1 MDVSLHYPRFAYV
14 FLHHE
19 INAHMCFVVLDN
31 VKIEYDYK
39 HPTLVTVKIDAY
51 NSPTTYQQP
60 PDTQEWRLP
69 TYDPRNETKYLYK
82 LHSFDIYLWTVED
95 ATLFM
100 NTVRRLVPGHH
111 LSIQGEPPHPAAH
124 ADAMSPLVQNLEQV
138 AISQHAPQA
147 QQHQQQ
153 YAHSQNSSSSKPGSV
168 AQQQSLPG
176 PPAAPPQ
183 QAAAPLAYNPAA
195 PPAPEAIAHR
205 EKTPP
210 PDDGGNNPLMAAAH
224 DQPAQP
230 QGQYFQQQQFSPQP
244 LGRTQTMPVQSPG
257 ISYFSGPPKAGTG
270 QYAPGSQQPLPQAQQ
285 AISPQPMS
293 TPYGQPGVPGGFAPG
308 IPGYQQQAQ
317 QYPASPGFSG
327 PAPPPPAQYGT
338 QQGYALPIA
347 PTAPAGGFSQFNYGA
362 QQQQGSEYAVHNQVY
377 RPTEGEAA
385 IKVNKLQDGGS
396 SGIAGKIG
404 GNAVRLEKGVTGF
417 LKKFEKKYA

>member
-1 MDVSLHYPRFAYV
+1 M
-14 FLHHE
+14 
-19 INAHMCFVVLDN
+19 
-31 VKIEYDYK
+31 KIEYDYK
-39 HPTLVTVKIDAY
+39 HPTLVTVNIDAY
-51 NSPTTYQQP
+51 SSPTTYQQP
-60 PDTQEWRLP
+60 LDTQEWRLP

-100 NTVRRLVPGHH
+100 NTVRKLVPGHH
-111 LSIQGEPPHPAAH
+111 LNIEGEPPHPTAH

-138 AISQHAPQA
+138 AISQHAPHT

-153 YAHSQNSSSSKPGSV
+153 YAHSQHSSSSKPGSV

-176 PPAAPPQ
+176 PPAAPP

-210 PDDGGNNPLMAAAH
+210 PEDGGKNSLMAAVH
-224 DQPAQP
+224 DQPVQP
-230 QGQYFQQQQFSPQP
+230 QGQYFQEQFSPQP
-244 LGRTQTMPVQSPG
+244 LGRTQTIPVQSPG

-270 QYAPGSQQPLPQAQQ
+270 QYAPGSQQPQAAQQ
-285 AISPQPMS
+285 AMSPPAVG
-293 TPYGQPGVPGGFAPG
+293 TPYGQPGGPGVFTPST
-308 IPGYQQQAQ
+308 PGYTQPAQQAQ

-327 PAPPPPAQYGT
+327 PAPPLAQYGI

-362 QQQQGSEYAVHNQVY
+362 QQQQGNEYAVHNQVY

-385 IKVNKLQDGGS
+385 IKVNKLQEGGS